1 MAPPVARIR
10 NRLLLPEVVHSVW
23 QKVIARAQSRRGY
36 LIGARGIDAGW
47 PETLR
52 GSVREPGA
60 APAARA
66 ENTSTEQSSA
76 WKPDFLP
83 GLCQGVVDSDLKHR
97 TTRLKLLRSCP
108 GSISGRE
115 FGFQLAVDFEHVT
128 GSRQSTGGCDH
139 FIPFG
144 QFV

>member
-66 ENTSTEQSSA
+66 EKHVYGTIKRVEA
-76 WKPDFLP
+76 GLP
-83 GLCQGVVDSDLKHR
+83 
-97 TTRLKLLRSCP
+97 P
-108 GSISGRE
+108 GPLSGCCR
-115 FGFQLAVDFEHVT
+115 F
-128 GSRQSTGGCDH
+128 
-139 FIPFG
+139 
-144 QFV
+144 